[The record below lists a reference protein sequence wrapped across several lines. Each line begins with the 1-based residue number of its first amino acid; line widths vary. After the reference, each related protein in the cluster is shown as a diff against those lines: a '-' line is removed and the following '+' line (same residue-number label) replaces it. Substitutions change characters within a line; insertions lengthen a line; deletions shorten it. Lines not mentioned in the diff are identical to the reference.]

1 MTSRR
6 SADFRQVA
14 IHRRAAGE
22 PAEAELAQRKL
33 TFSELLK
40 RRHDV
45 ASARPAPAPARPSAP
60 DAPSTSR
67 TDCAEPEADGVEA
80 DESEEAPGDA
90 RDVPRRDAGEAP
102 PQAFDPPPDE
112 TPGQALAGPGD
123 DPDWA
128 AKLMPS
134 GLALDDMMFGL
145 HAASHAARIGDDAPH
160 PVALA
165 LARTISQFCNEPA
178 VDDSEGWHVRMP
190 LRADVLPE
198 TTLDLSISSYWLQ
211 LRFETTSVASREL
224 VLTHRA
230 ALVTL
235 LESNLN
241 RRREIAISVD

>member
-14 IHRRAAGE
+14 IHRRAEGE

-33 TFSELLK
+33 TFVDLLK
-40 RRHDV
+40 RRRDV
-45 ASARPAPAPARPSAP
+45 ASAHPAPAPARPSAP
-60 DAPSTSR
+60 DATSTSR
-67 TDCAEPEADGVEA
+67 SDRAEPEVDEVEA
-80 DESEEAPGDA
+80 DEPEEAPSDA
-90 RDVPRRDAGEAP
+90 RGVPRRDADDAP
-102 PQAFDPPPDE
+102 PQAFGQPPDE
-112 TPGQALAGPGD
+112 TPGGAFAVPGD

-145 HAASHAARIGDDAPH
+145 HVASHAARIGGDDPH

-178 VDDSEGWHVRMP
+178 VDDSEGWQVRMP

-211 LRFETTSVASREL
+211 LRFETTSVSSREL

-241 RRREIAISVD
+241 RRREIAVSVD